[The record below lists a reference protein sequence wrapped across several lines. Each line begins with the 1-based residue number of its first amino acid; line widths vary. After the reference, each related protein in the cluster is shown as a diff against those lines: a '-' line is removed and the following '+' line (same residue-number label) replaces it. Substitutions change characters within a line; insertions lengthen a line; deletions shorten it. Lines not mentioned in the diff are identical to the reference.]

1 MKEVHMGNKSFVNPV
16 STNKI
21 VPSYVVAMLL
31 DCIFW
36 KVKLYF

>member
-1 MKEVHMGNKSFVNPV
+1 MGNKSLVNPV

-21 VPSYVVAMLL
+21 VPSYDVVMVQ

-36 KVKLYF
+36 EVELYF